1 MTHATTDAAEARA
14 REVLEIGKRFLAA
27 CNSAWACGEPYHRV
41 KTMMDR
47 AEEFQKAL
55 DMYGVY
61 LATAEAASGAGERE
75 ELAAFGASEAA
86 GYQYPGGNQA
96 AERAAFCAG
105 AAHAA
110 SLPPAADPAMVTVLR
125 QALEDVCDPLSYL
138 QRKAE
143 AEGSRLNGMAYTI
156 ANDIA
161 TVQRIARAALAAAPT
176 IPATGE
182 AKNDPA

>member
-14 REVLEIGKRFLAA
+14 REALAQAFLDFGHPHPARHIAQGRELTADQPIYIAA
-27 CNSAWACGEPYHRV
+27 MLS
-41 KTMMDR
+41 
-47 AEEFQKAL
+47 F
-55 DMYGVY
+55 
-61 LATAEAASGAGERE
+61 ATAEAASGAGERE